1 MKGERAV
8 PAGGQDVRAPQ
19 NSNKV
24 RHSHRQFP
32 IISTMAVALCVEGI
46 SKQYRIY
53 ERPVDRLKETLTRGR
68 WKTHREFW
76 ALRDVSFEVEQGTT
90 FGIIGPNGSGK
101 STLLQIVAGTLE
113 PTHGSVRHTGR
124 IAALLELGAGF
135 SPEFTG
141 RENVFMS
148 SSLMGFSRAETE
160 GMLPEIERF
169 AEIGDFIY
177 QPVKTYSSGMYV
189 RLAFA
194 TAISAMPRILIV
206 DEALAVGDAVFQH
219 RCMRRIREMQE
230 SGMTILFVSHDPGA
244 VRALC
249 SRAVLLHAGV
259 VEAIG
264 KPTDV
269 LNRYQKLI
277 MAREDTYEAGQPAT
291 EEGIETLAEDASAPA
306 ASYVYRHGDRSA
318 EILRVELLNAAH
330 HPAELVESGEA
341 VLLRLRLRF
350 NAEAERPVCGFLLRN
365 RHGIHLYGTNTELQ
379 QADFG
384 PVRRGEVYE
393 VTFAFN
399 CWLAPDSYSVTA
411 AIHSHDGVSFDWRDG
426 VLFFQVM
433 SATAMEGVANLNAT
447 AMTRRIAMGT
457 TELKPESI
465 GA

>member
-1 MKGERAV
+1 
-8 PAGGQDVRAPQ
+8 
-19 NSNKV
+19 
-24 RHSHRQFP
+24 
-32 IISTMAVALCVEGI
+32 MAVALCVEGV

-244 VRALC
+244 IRALC
-249 SRAVLLHAGV
+249 SRAVLLHGGF

-277 MAREDTYEAGQPAT
+277 MAREDAYEAGQPAT
-291 EEGIETLAEDASAPA
+291 EESIDTLAEDASTPV

-330 HPAELVESGEA
+330 HPVELVESGEA

-350 NAEAERPVCGFLLRN
+350 NADAEGPVCGFLLRN

-379 QADFG
+379 QVDFG

-399 CWLAPDSYSVTA
+399 CWLAPDSYSVTV
-411 AIHSHDGVSFDWRDG
+411 AIHSRDGVSFDWRDG

-457 TELKPESI
+457 TEVKPESI